1 MEADLQAAHRL
12 ARSSRA
18 QLAAARAEVG
28 ANLGIARSQRRRQG
42 LSAIL
47 GTLQQLAGVSELH
60 GALQCAPS
68 RGRPA
73 PHGAERSPAGGF
85 RATEPLAASVGRSRE
100 ERMHAQRHELCVR
113 VR

>member
-1 MEADLQAAHRL
+1 MPFPRSQVASVEADLQAAHRL

-47 GTLQQLAGVSELH
+47 GTLQQLAGVNELH

-68 RGRPA
+68 
-73 PHGAERSPAGGF
+73 GAGPRRTA
-85 RATEPLAASVGRSRE
+85 
-100 ERMHAQRHELCVR
+100 
-113 VR
+113 